1 MIKFDPQAED
11 LPSNTFNQ
19 RGIRMS
25 IATLS
30 LGLSIFVARFHRI
43 VVILGMFTTFGQAV
57 GVSHAADLQSPT
69 AHRLQKHGQLVQ
81 KSEQQSQNSNCV
93 AKRSWPEIEGL
104 NQMGPALVINR
115 FIRNEITVGKKL
127 DSISCPPKDSLEAWV
142 YDNQVVMTGDWSR
155 LYGVL
160 GFKVSIKFPRKNKAS
175 QANEKILEKCVLAT
189 LFQGDV
195 VETHEVVLN
204 TLLVQPGTEGK
215 ELLEQ
220 LTSVFPELIVS
231 SPVTREKYQK
241 ALAGLE
247 ICAVDEGLKVT
258 SKSNSKGL
266 GRNLIIPVE
275 KITLL
280 GMRASNESDFKDVS
294 VGGAISVQPK
304 DFILKGDK
312 SYRYFSPLVS
322 GKNSEVVKKINNLLS
337 HETSLPEVSML
348 GGNSIKNWIK
358 EGQGYNHANYDILF
372 NRKGILS
379 LAWHL
384 NSYGAGV
391 VSDLAYLNV
400 STDSGLRLKAGDVF
414 QLTPLLKTLGK
425 RADESIENKFIELF
439 SPHSG
444 QKTGSC
450 DANCVAE
457 MKKFKGKWV
466 VAEQFSADEVNDWK
480 RNVFRCKKLF
490 NPDQFFV
497 SEKGVGFKVNDCF
510 GRPDQTLN
518 PGWNTF
524 FTWDEIKPYIK
535 NLGPLT
541 I

>member
-1 MIKFDPQAED
+1 MECNALFAGRFHLI
-11 LPSNTFNQ
+11 
-19 RGIRMS
+19 
-25 IATLS
+25 IAI
-30 LGLSIFVARFHRI
+30 LGL
-43 VVILGMFTTFGQAV
+43 FTTFGQPL
-57 GVSHAADLQSPT
+57 GGTQAADLQSPT
-69 AHRLQKHGQLVQ
+69 AHKLQKSGQLVQ
-81 KSEQQSQNSNCV
+81 KSEQQSLNNNCV
-93 AKRSWPEIEGL
+93 AKRSWLEIEGL

-127 DSISCPPKDSLEAWV
+127 DSKSCPAKDSLDAWV

-160 GFKVSIKFPRKNKAS
+160 GFKVSIKFPRKNKAN
-175 QANEKILEKCVLAT
+175 QGDVKILEKCVLVT

-204 TLLVQPGTEGK
+204 TLLMQSGPEGK

-220 LTSVFPELIVS
+220 LTSVFPELIAS

-241 ALAGLE
+241 ALDGLE

-294 VGGAISVQPK
+294 VGGAISIQPK

-312 SYRYFSPLVS
+312 SYRYFSPPLVS
-322 GKNSEVVKKINNLLS
+322 GENSEVVKKINNMVG
-337 HETSLPEVSML
+337 HEILLPEVSML
-348 GGNSIKNWIK
+348 GGSSIKNWIK
-358 EGQGYNHANYDILF
+358 EGQGYNQANYDILF

-400 STDSGLRLKAGDVF
+400 ATDSGLRLKAGDVF
-414 QLTPLLKTLGK
+414 QLIPLLKTLGK

-450 DANCVAE
+450 DATCVAE
-457 MKKFKGKWV
+457 MKRFKGKWV
-466 VAEQFSADEVNDWK
+466 VAEQFSADEVSDWK

-518 PGWNTF
+518 PDWNTF
-524 FTWDEIKPYIK
+524 FTWDEIKPYTK
-535 NLGPLT
+535 NPGPLT